1 MSGSALDDICVVDLS
16 QGVPGGYCTKL
27 LTDFGAQVIKVEPV
41 HGEATRHVGPFPA
54 GPPGA
59 ERGALPL
66 YLNGGKKSI
75 TLEIQSATGRQLLCQ
90 LVQRADVLV
99 ESFLPGALAGL
110 GLDYPALQKLNS
122 RLVMCS
128 ITYFGQ
134 VGPYRDFLGSDLIA
148 LALSSYLDLT
158 GDPDKPPLRTGGS
171 QAEYQAGLNAA
182 IAIMSALS
190 YRDDAGVGQYLDV
203 SAIEAV
209 LSTYDGTA
217 LLTMEERTG
226 HAPKRRG
233 TRLQHRDPHAAYPS
247 TLLPCK
253 DGWVHAHWSPSN
265 PEGLAFL
272 TGNPRLADPEVMDEL
287 MGHADEIDELLAAW
301 LKDHTRDE
309 VMALAQEVRV
319 PFTKVQS
326 IDEVLE
332 DPQNQATGFFVPVE
346 HPEAGTLRYPGSPMH
361 MPASTCRT
369 ARAPLLGEHTEEV
382 LCNLLE
388 LGADDVLRL
397 RAEGSI

>member
-1 MSGSALDDICVVDLS
+1 MSGSALDNIRVVDLS
-16 QGVPGGYCTKL
+16 QGTAGGYCTKL
-27 LTDFGAQVIKVEPV
+27 LADFGAEVIRVEPV
-41 HGEATRHVGPFPA
+41 QGEATRHAGPFPA
-54 GPPGA
+54 DPTDA
-59 ERGALPL
+59 HRDALFL

-75 TLEIQSATGRQLLCQ
+75 TLDIQSAPGRQLLGQ
-90 LVQRADVLV
+90 LAQQADVLV
-99 ESFLPGALAGL
+99 ESFLPGTLARI
-110 GLDYPALQKLNS
+110 GLDYSALQKLNP

-158 GDPDKPPLRTGGS
+158 GDPDRPPLRTGGS

-182 IAIMSALS
+182 TAIMAALS
-190 YRDDAGVGQYLDV
+190 YRDDTGAGQYLDV

-272 TGNPRLADPEVMDEL
+272 TGNPRLAEPEVMDAL
-287 MGHADEIDELLAAW
+287 MGHADEIDQLLAAW

-326 IDEVLE
+326 VDEVLE
-332 DPQNQATGFFVPVE
+332 DPQNQATGFFVHVE
-346 HPEAGTLRYPGSPMH
+346 ALRQPGSPIH
-361 MPASTCRT
+361 MPACPWRP
-369 ARAPLLGEHTEEV
+369 ARAPSVGEHTEQV

-388 LGADDVLRL
+388 LGAEEVLRL
-397 RAEGSI
+397 RAEGVI